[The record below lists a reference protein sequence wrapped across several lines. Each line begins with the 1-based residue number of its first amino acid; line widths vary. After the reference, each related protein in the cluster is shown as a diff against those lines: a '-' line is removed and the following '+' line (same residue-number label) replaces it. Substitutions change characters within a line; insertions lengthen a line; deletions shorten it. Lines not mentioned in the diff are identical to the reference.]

1 MRWRGGSHISG
12 TPQWASA
19 GGQLLHCY
27 IWEEFGLGHLRSHLQ
42 KSSCCWH
49 HAGKKLLNNFFSPM
63 DIKIGQLWPAD
74 PRTGPQC
81 TVSVSVA
88 GWGGCNGV

>member
-1 MRWRGGSHISG
+1 
-12 TPQWASA
+12 
-19 GGQLLHCY
+19 
-27 IWEEFGLGHLRSHLQ
+27 
-42 KSSCCWH
+42 
-49 HAGKKLLNNFFSPM
+49 M